1 VPPDPATVCTPV
13 IAALY
18 TTLLPALVT
27 TDVAAKLTV
36 EVPVVNAQRKLAF
49 VAVFV
54 PVCVIPEDAPVTV
67 SPSVPVVVA
76 AATFVAGEVIV
87 LPPATVTVA
96 VGTPENITFL
106 AADES
111 AVLEEKVRVT
121 VAAPVP
127 NAKLCDVVVIDDADA
142 VIRLVPVRPPTI
154 ETPYPGEVRVDEISV
169 RPVAD
174 AAPA

>member
-1 VPPDPATVCTPV
+1 
-13 IAALY
+13 
-18 TTLLPALVT
+18 
-27 TDVAAKLTV
+27 
-36 EVPVVNAQRKLAF
+36 LAF

-76 AATFVAGEVIV
+76 ASTFVAGEVIV
-87 LPPATVTVA
+87 LPPRTVTVA

-106 AADES
+106 AAEES
-111 AVLEEKVRVT
+111 AVVEEKSAVT
-121 VAAPVP
+121 VAAEEKT
-127 NAKLCDVVVIDDADA
+127 KLCDVVVIEA
-142 VIRLVPVRPPTI
+142 VVVVIILVPESAPATESPN
-154 ETPYPGEVRVDEISV
+154 PGDVRVDETTV